1 MIYEMNSKGESVPL
15 SEYLAERNERMFAE
29 VDKKAHEI
37 KITSGKM
44 RGSRLAT
51 CLFAFLAKE
60 PMMSR
65 SNYANLDVTDLSAYF
80 CAYMEMLE
88 HYNYYEP
95 SNTKQLF
102 SAYIGVTV
110 AKFNDLMDASDP
122 DLKEKAVQISDIIDG
137 MIFAQAESSQ
147 NNASATLQRSRIK
160 GAGQGHT
167 MAQDDINLLVTPQT
181 DPKIMIER
189 AKQLVLEAQ
198 NGGKR

>member
-37 KITSGKM
+37 KITSGKW

-51 CLFAFLAKE
+51 SLFTFLVKE

-65 SNYANLDVTDLSAYF
+65 SNYANLDVTDLSAYL
-80 CAYMEMLE
+80 CAYMEMLD
-88 HYNYYEP
+88 HYNYYET

-102 SAYIGVTV
+102 AVYAGITV
-110 AKFNDLMDASDP
+110 AKLDDLMDSSDP
-122 DLKEKAVQISDIIDG
+122 DIKDKAMQIKDVIDG
-137 MIFAQAESSQ
+137 TLFAQAESSQ

-198 NGGKR
+198 SGGKR

>member
-1 MIYEMNSKGESVPL
+1 
-15 SEYLAERNERMFAE
+15 
-29 VDKKAHEI
+29 
-37 KITSGKM
+37 
-44 RGSRLAT
+44 
-51 CLFAFLAKE
+51 
-60 PMMSR
+60 
-65 SNYANLDVTDLSAYF
+65 
-80 CAYMEMLE
+80 MLE
-88 HYNYYEP
+88 HYNYYET

-102 SAYIGVTV
+102 AVYTGITV
-110 AKFNDLMDASDP
+110 AKFDALMSASDP
-122 DLKEKAVQISDIIDG
+122 DLKDKAIQVNDIIDG
-137 MIFAQAESSQ
+137 TLFAQAESSQ